1 VKIGLS
7 YSRCVRDIVDGQVD
21 IGDVLIIIA
30 RTDFDPRNSEQWTG
44 IWQGYGG
51 GQTLGSPWS
60 NPEWNG
66 YGPEREADFREVSI
80 DLFEQGKLHQPRQ
93 FGAHPRRLPY
103 YWLETVLPTE
113 ELDRNPAV
121 KAAWEQFQVL
131 AGLRGV
137 ELGRT
142 H

>member
-1 VKIGLS
+1 MKIGLS
-7 YSRCVRDIVDGQVD
+7 YSRCVRDIVDGRVD
-21 IGDVLIIIA
+21 IDDVLVIIA
-30 RTDFDPRNSEQWTG
+30 RTDFDPRDREQWTS

-66 YGPEREADFREVSI
+66 YGPEHEIKFWEITV
-80 DLFEQGKLHQPRQ
+80 DLYERGRLFQPRQ
-93 FGAHPRRLPY
+93 HGAHPRRLPY
-103 YWLETVLPTE
+103 HWLETVLPSE
-113 ELDRNPAV
+113 ELDRNPTV
-121 KAAWEQFQVL
+121 RDAWEQFQVL

-137 ELGRT
+137 ELGKK